1 MQHLSKYRGTLLA
14 TGMAL
19 AIAGAGLVAQVFVSK
34 SSSAEAQSR
43 VSPSTQVPRFEVDPY
58 WPRPLPNQWRIGN
71 TIGVAA
77 DKDDNIWIIQR
88 PGSLEAK
95 ESYLTRKEADCCT
108 AAPDVLQFNQA
119 GQLMKSWGRA
129 DAAKGH
135 DWPSSNHGITVAPDG
150 TIWLGASGAG
160 QPGPAPGTAAQ
171 FAPRTAPRPASNGGE
186 GGGEV
191 GTYHDSFLLHYT
203 TDGKFINEIGK
214 ANGSKGSLDTNNV
227 RGVAQIR
234 FLPDGTLVA
243 ADGYGNHRVSMWDA
257 KTLKNIRIFGA
268 YGKPPSDAPIP
279 HYNVNSPQF
288 GNPVHCA
295 QPSKDGMLYVCDRT
309 NNRLQ
314 VFKFDG
320 SFVKQYPMEVNTK
333 GDGSVWE
340 VALSKDP
347 EEKFMYI
354 SDGANEKIH
363 VFDRATVTE
372 LYSFGGGGRLAGEFY
387 AVHSITTDSKGNIYT
402 TETYRGQRVQKFV
415 FKGLVPLGQLT
426 TARVV
431 GNSIINP

>member
-1 MQHLSKYRGTLLA
+1 MQKLTGYRRTLLA
-14 TGMAL
+14 TSMAL
-19 AIAGAGLVAQVFVSK
+19 AIAGAGLAAQTFSG
-34 SSSAEAQSR
+34 SAEAQGR
-43 VSPSTQVPRFEVDPY
+43 VDPNTMVPRFEVDPY
-58 WPRPLPNQWRIGN
+58 WPKPLPSHWRIGN

-77 DKDDNIWIIQR
+77 DKQDNIWIIHR

-95 ESYLTRKEADCCT
+95 ESYLTRGEADCCI
-108 AAPDVLQFNQA
+108 AAPDVLAFNQQGA
-119 GQLMKSWGRA
+119 IIKSWGRA

-135 DWPSSNHGITVAPDG
+135 DWPSSNHGITIAPDG
-150 TIWLGASGAG
+150 TVWLGASGAG

-171 FAPRTAPRPASNGGE
+171 FAPRTAPPPRSNGGE

-191 GTYHDSFLLHYT
+191 GIYHDSFLLHYT

-257 KTLKNIRIFGA
+257 KTLQNKKIFGA

-295 QPSKDGMLYVCDRT
+295 QPSNDGMLYVCDRT

-314 VFKFDG
+314 IFQFDG
-320 SFVKQYPMEVNTK
+320 TFVKQQTMEVNTK
-333 GDGSVWE
+333 GDGAVWE
-340 VALSKDP
+340 VALSTDP
-347 EEKFMYI
+347 QQKFMYI
-354 SDGANEKIH
+354 SDGSNEKIH
-363 VFDRATVTE
+363 VFDRASVTE

-415 FKGLVPLGQLT
+415 NKGLVPLSQLI
-426 TARVV
+426 AAKVV